1 MRLLFLFFP
10 CKPLLFIKILNRKW
24 KFRREKSLKKP
35 REVSFLSFLGAGFQ
49 VLDLVLSFW
58 LPRNHRV
65 LPPAGRCSTRAK
77 DWSLAP
83 GLAEMAEEKIR
94 RADQR
99 QRGRSKLTLQT
110 NIHRGIVVRLPEEG
124 RARKH
129 AALCCVNTRAVA
141 EYGWK
146 RVQWKT
152 NLRVCASLDALSQ
165 PSIKPKCVYVCGDR
179 FTAKKKRRMSPF
191 LLNHMP
197 TDHKY
202 GVSVLPSFLPRVE
215 RGEPKGVVGKD
226 DPHNSSAWFGSKWS
240 FLPS

>member
-1 MRLLFLFFP
+1 MFCLSGCLVITGCCPQLGGV
-10 CKPLLFIKILNRKW
+10 
-24 KFRREKSLKKP
+24 P
-35 REVSFLSFLGAGFQ
+35 REPRTGA
-49 VLDLVLSFW
+49 W
-58 LPRNHRV
+58 HPAWPRWRRRRS
-65 LPPAGRCSTRAK
+65 G
-77 DWSLAP
+77 
-83 GLAEMAEEKIR
+83 GLISGN
-94 RADQR
+94 
-99 QRGRSKLTLQT
+99 GRSKLTLQT